1 MHLSVKTPSSAV
13 PPSRRRI
20 HGRGVVL
27 MHGGGPGTHRISR
40 RTPYSGSL
48 TEDLGSRPR
57 GGQRGGDGGCQ
68 RRGGGSS
75 RHGAPSNGFSA
86 PPMFLFSY
94 AIVVTRSYLHQFRL
108 RRGVLQDLVEKRRC
122 GTHVPTHSTL
132 LTLCTPTC
140 SISVEE
146 ILLPL
151 SILTTTSQG
160 ISHWSNFC
168 SGIWRRFRR
177 LNLAESKTEHS

>member
-1 MHLSVKTPSSAV
+1 MH
-13 PPSRRRI
+13 
-20 HGRGVVL
+20 VL
-27 MHGGGPGTHRISR
+27 HGGVLQREYMKTKKLRS
-40 RTPYSGSL
+40 
-48 TEDLGSRPR
+48 DLNWSEFVALAVHVELR
-57 GGQRGGDGGCQ
+57 
-68 RRGGGSS
+68 
-75 RHGAPSNGFSA
+75 FSA
-86 PPMFLFSY
+86 PPMCLFSY
-94 AIVVTRSYLHQFRL
+94 AMVVTRWYLLHFRL

-151 SILTTTSQG
+151 SILSTTSQG